1 MKTSE
6 SVPRMKRHYAKL
18 TAHLAKLGPI
28 LQGTITERTIE
39 RDDPENPGE
48 KKAYGPYFQWTWKR
62 DGKTVTVNLSA
73 AQAKAY
79 QKAIDNHRR
88 LENILGEMR
97 DLSLAILEQTTEG
110 VIKRNRNK

>member
-1 MKTSE
+1 MKTNE
-6 SVPRMKRHYAKL
+6 SVQRMKRRYTKL
-18 TAHLAKLGPI
+18 TAHMAKLGPV

-39 RDDPENPGE
+39 RDDPEHPGE

-62 DGKTVTVNLSA
+62 VGKTVTVNLSPR
-73 AQAKAY
+73 QAKAY
-79 QKAIDNHRR
+79 QKAIDNHRK

-97 DLSLAILEQTTEG
+97 ELSLAILEQTTEG